1 MSGQERKLDAA
12 EYVIGTLSAVERT
25 AFEASIETDATTRE
39 DVLFWE
45 RTFGSLNASV
55 APEAPPADLWQRI
68 AADLPGAQ
76 NPESSE
82 SGESGEGGEGG
93 ETSAQGAGNE
103 TAAVSQ
109 DADGESSDGSSPG
122 LKVVSSSAGANQGG
136 STASA
141 AATAAMASA
150 ANDANNLRRSVSR
163 WRTFAIAASI
173 AAVALAGVIINSPN
187 NPFAPP
193 AEQVAGG
200 ELGGELGNK
209 EYIAVVN
216 ANGDQPSLVIN
227 IDAKTGNVTVR
238 SIGVEKPEG
247 KSLEVWY
254 VPEGQTPISVGLVGE
269 GNIDLK
275 DIEAKNGDLLAIS
288 VEPPGG
294 SPTGV
299 ATGDVI
305 YTGKLI
311 ENVNPN

>member
-55 APEAPPADLWQRI
+55 APEAPPADLWSRI
-68 AADLPGAQ
+68 SAELPGGEAA
-76 NPESSE
+76 ESAE
-82 SGESGEGGEGG
+82 
-93 ETSAQGAGNE
+93 
-103 TAAVSQ
+103 
-109 DADGESSDGSSPG
+109 ADTSDGSNEASQQSSAPD
-122 LKVVSSSAGANQGG
+122 LKVVSSNEGE
-136 STASA
+136 TSA
-141 AATAAMASA
+141 AATAAIAAA
-150 ANDANNLRRSVSR
+150 ANDANQLRRSLNR
-163 WRTFAIAASI
+163 WRTWAVAASV
-173 AAVALAGVIINSPN
+173 AAVALAGVLINSPS

-193 AEQVAGG
+193 AEQVAGV
-200 ELGGELGNK
+200 ELGSK

-227 IDAKTGNVTVR
+227 IDAATGDVTVR
-238 SIGVEKPEG
+238 SIGVERPDG

-275 DIEAKNGDLLAIS
+275 DIQAKDGDLLAIS

-311 ENVNPN
+311 ENANPK

>member
-25 AFEASIETDATTRE
+25 AFEASIETDATTRD

-45 RTFGSLNASV
+45 RTFGALNASV
-55 APEAPPADLWQRI
+55 APEAPPKDLWDRI
-68 AADLPGAQ
+68 SADLPGGA
-76 NPESSE
+76 
-82 SGESGEGGEGG
+82 SGEGGESG
-93 ETSAQGAGNE
+93 ESNESQAQSAGEATTSAENSGP
-103 TAAVSQ
+103 
-109 DADGESSDGSSPG
+109 D
-122 LKVVSSSAGANQGG
+122 LKVVSSNEDAT
-136 STASA
+136 TASSAASVAAIA
-141 AATAAMASA
+141 AAEK
-150 ANDANNLRRSVSR
+150 DANNLRRSLNR
-163 WRTFAIAASI
+163 WRTWAVAASV
-173 AAVALAGVIINSPN
+173 AAVALAGVLINSPN
-187 NPFAPP
+187 NPLAPP

-200 ELGGELGNK
+200 DLGSK

-227 IDAKTGNVTVR
+227 IDAATGDVTVR
-238 SIGVEKPEG
+238 SIGVERPEG

-254 VPEGQTPISVGLVGE
+254 VPDGQTPISVGLVGE
-269 GNIDLK
+269 GAIDLK
-275 DIEAKNGDLLAIS
+275 DIQAKDGDLLAIS

-311 ENVNPN
+311 ENVNPK

>member
-25 AFEASIETDATTRE
+25 AFEASIETDATTRD

-45 RTFGSLNASV
+45 RTFGALNASV
-55 APEAPPADLWQRI
+55 APEAPPKDLWDRI
-68 AADLPGAQ
+68 SADLPGGA
-76 NPESSE
+76 
-82 SGESGEGGEGG
+82 SGEGGEN
-93 ETSAQGAGNE
+93 SQSQAQSVSEA
-103 TAAVSQ
+103 TASTENSGP
-109 DADGESSDGSSPG
+109 D
-122 LKVVSSSAGANQGG
+122 LKVVSSNEDAKAAS
-136 STASA
+136 SA
-141 AATAAMASA
+141 ASVAAIA
-150 ANDANNLRRSVSR
+150 AAEKDANNLRRSLNR
-163 WRTFAIAASI
+163 WRTWAVAASV
-173 AAVALAGVIINSPN
+173 AAVALAGVLINSPN
-187 NPFAPP
+187 NPLAPP

-200 ELGGELGNK
+200 DLGSK

-227 IDAKTGNVTVR
+227 IDAATGDVTVR
-238 SIGVEKPEG
+238 SIGVERPEG

-254 VPEGQTPISVGLVGE
+254 VPDGQTPISVGLVGE
-269 GNIDLK
+269 GSIDLK
-275 DIEAKNGDLLAIS
+275 DIQAKDGDLLAIS

-311 ENVNPN
+311 ENVNPK

>member
-25 AFEASIETDATTRE
+25 AFEASIETDATTRD

-45 RTFGSLNASV
+45 RTFGALNASV
-55 APEAPPADLWQRI
+55 APEAPPKDLWDRI
-68 AADLPGAQ
+68 SAELPGGEEVNGVA
-76 NPESSE
+76 EDTAAKA
-82 SGESGEGGEGG
+82 GESEEGEG
-93 ETSAQGAGNE
+93 
-103 TAAVSQ
+103 
-109 DADGESSDGSSPG
+109 PG
-122 LKVVSSSAGANQGG
+122 LKVVSSNPD
-136 STASA
+136 ASA
-141 AATAAMASA
+141 DKAATYAAIA
-150 ANDANNLRRSVSR
+150 AAENNAKNLQRSVNR
-163 WRTFAIAASI
+163 WRTWAIAASV
-173 AAVALAGVIINSPN
+173 AAVALAGVLINSPN

-193 AEQVAGG
+193 AEQIAATD
-200 ELGGELGNK
+200 LGNK

-227 IDAKTGNVTVR
+227 IDAATGDVTVR
-238 SIGVEKPEG
+238 SIGVERPEG

-254 VPEGQTPISVGLVGE
+254 VPDGQTPVSVGLVGE
-269 GNIDLK
+269 GDIDLK
-275 DIEAKNGDLLAIS
+275 DIQAKDGDLLAIS

-311 ENVNPN
+311 ENVNPK

>member
-55 APEAPPADLWQRI
+55 APEAPPADLWKRI
-68 AADLPGAQ
+68 AADLPGGVGAAGDQ
-76 NPESSE
+76 VD
-82 SGESGEGGEGG
+82 G
-93 ETSAQGAGNE
+93 ETATTDE
-103 TAAVSQ
+103 TSDDKSDAAN
-109 DADGESSDGSSPG
+109 AASPD
-122 LKVVSSSAGANQGG
+122 LKVV
-136 STASA
+136 ASA
-141 AATAAMASA
+141 SETKQDGSAASATATAAMASA
-150 ANDANNLRRSVSR
+150 ANDANKLRRSLSR
-163 WRTFAIAASI
+163 WRTYAIAASV
-173 AAVALAGVIINSPN
+173 AAAALAGVIINSPS

-193 AEQVAGG
+193 VEQVAGG
-200 ELGGELGNK
+200 ELGSK

-254 VPEGQTPISVGLVGE
+254 VPDGQTPISVGLVGE

>member
-25 AFEASIETDATTRE
+25 AFEASIETDATTRD

-45 RTFGSLNASV
+45 RTFGALNASV
-55 APEAPPADLWQRI
+55 APEAPPKDLWGRI
-68 AADLPGAQ
+68 SAELPGG
-76 NPESSE
+76 EG
-82 SGESGEGGEGG
+82 GESGEGSESAENTSDDSGTETMAPEGSEG
-93 ETSAQGAGNE
+93 PN
-103 TAAVSQ
+103 
-109 DADGESSDGSSPG
+109 
-122 LKVVSSSAGANQGG
+122 LKVVSSNADAKVDDRAAA
-136 STASA
+136 ASA
-141 AATAAMASA
+141 AAIAAAES
-150 ANDANNLRRSVSR
+150 NANNLRRSVNR
-163 WRTFAIAASI
+163 WRTWAIAASI
-173 AAVALAGVIINSPN
+173 AALGLAGVLFNSPS

-193 AEQVAGG
+193 TEQVAGTD
-200 ELGGELGNK
+200 LGSK

-227 IDAKTGNVTVR
+227 IDAATGDVTVR
-238 SIGVEKPEG
+238 SIGVERPDG

-254 VPEGQTPISVGLVGE
+254 VPEGKTPISVGLVGE
-269 GNIDLK
+269 GDIDLK
-275 DIEAKNGDLLAIS
+275 DIQAKDGDLLAIS

-311 ENVNPN
+311 ENVNPK